1 MQRRKTT
8 TSTEVKNRWKAK
20 TYKTYAANLRKDED
34 AAMIDW
40 IEKHRDQYGITD
52 IFRAGLEALMKQN
65 P

>member
-34 AAMIDW
+34 AAMIEW